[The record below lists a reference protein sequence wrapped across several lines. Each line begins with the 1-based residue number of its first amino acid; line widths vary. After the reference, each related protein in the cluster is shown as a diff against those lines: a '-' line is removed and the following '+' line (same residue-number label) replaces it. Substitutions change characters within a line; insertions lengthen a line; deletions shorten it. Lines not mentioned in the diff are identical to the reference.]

1 MSDMIRET
9 KKILT
14 RRWLDTVPGKLL
26 FMWVRCGN
34 TIFPFLQKPG
44 QAEAVNRQLSGW
56 SNSS

>member
-1 MSDMIRET
+1 MIRET